1 MATTQQFKEQYFQSY
16 IKNVTNTPS
25 NEVSS
30 VAQIPSDVPL
40 ETLVAITT
48 FKPQVIQGTQLQKY
62 GQNAQIIQT
71 AVAARLQQS
80 GIFTTNLRNFT
91 PSISGR
97 AIQVRGGNS
106 PSLGRRINGAL
117 LSLNPRD
124 RILRG
129 LDPKTRQQLERIQ
142 DLRILNDLQL
152 RLLQQTQR
160 LEQQINKYTAIFNA
174 IVNGPDALVSAGLT
188 IIIDK
193 LNQLEAVYN
202 AAKNLYLVAKRL
214 YENTK
219 RAIIKALFKD
229 IPKFVERVKKGISV
243 LDRILK
249 LPEIP
254 RILRFPKLPK
264 LPKLNWSKADFYS
277 KYKLALK
284 NLKDKNSQFF
294 DKAYDTALQQSGYEI
309 FDPNKDKIQRAF
321 STARNKLREAKA
333 QFQAKQA
340 IRTAAVE
347 TARNQLIDNV
357 RQVNANVE
365 RERERILKQY
375 ENAKSAGQ
383 RLRDQVGSRKM
394 YLTSVEAAQLLNSS
408 RVNVSVKNIYGELP
422 TGQIT
427 PDGRTV
433 YKDKENKVYV
443 LQTARERVTELTNK
457 TVTAASS
464 TIREVTSAVDAV
476 RQVTNT
482 ATLLSAGLNS
492 DVLKLELQ
500 RNAIEEVNNVTQIA
514 RQTSSSIAAGS
525 KIPVTSGTLQQET
538 RIDENTKTITTVS
551 RRLRATDALQEAE
564 LLNRQKAQQYG
575 YTGILSYDASQP
587 VQKVQNGQTIY
598 EAKFVV
604 TYVSQSLEG
613 RGAQIGLGQGISSTV
628 IGQRPIESVP
638 LSQIRT
644 VPLTG
649 NVVNQI
655 VSTPIPATTTVDIPV
670 KGQIP
675 RNINDTLVND
685 CEVTAWS
692 LDRSFAVEIASSV
705 ARNNGCSLEGRELEL
720 IVLTNSTYPNGVY
733 QATVKGSRLTNVV
746 TNTPFIRT
754 SATATLPTAS
764 RSPRTTVP
772 PPQIVPGGDI
782 VAIPKLS
789 VFEITALQNR
799 LASPFVS
806 DEEKVR
812 IREILGIKNQIT
824 SDLQLPPDAELEF
837 SQEATRPNL
846 SVSVA
851 GNRAKLTYN
860 AGRVANV
867 EYSIDNGRTWTPVNP
882 PARSG
887 DIILDNLENG
897 VYAARVRG
905 IRADGTQ
912 TAPSQ
917 PKAIVVRAS
926 EPRIFRTEAESA
938 TGVRILFDDPVSP
951 ADISKYQFT
960 TRSDNS
966 LWIDALS
973 ATNEKR
979 VVRSPIIA
987 YGLEENKTYT
997 VRIRAVYLDGTF
1009 GPPSNT
1015 ATFTTFK
1022 LFTQGGGVIS

>member
-106 PSLGRRINGAL
+106 PSLGRRINGEL

-564 LLNRQKAQQYG
+564 LLNRQRAQQYG

-598 EAKFVV
+598 EAKFIV
-604 TYVSQSLEG
+604 TYAS
-613 RGAQIGLGQGISSTV
+613 
-628 IGQRPIESVP
+628 ESVRQVVETP
-638 LSQIRT
+638 Q
-644 VPLTG
+644 PLT
-649 NVVNQI
+649 
-655 VSTPIPATTTVDIPV
+655 STPFV
-670 KGQIP
+670 
-675 RNINDTLVND
+675 
-685 CEVTAWS
+685 
-692 LDRSFAVEIASSV
+692 
-705 ARNNGCSLEGRELEL
+705 
-720 IVLTNSTYPNGVY
+720 
-733 QATVKGSRLTNVV
+733 QA
-746 TNTPFIRT
+746 
-754 SATATLPTAS
+754 SATARQITGSSQLPPTS
-764 RSPRTTVP
+764 SLRP
-772 PPQIVPGGDI
+772 IPGMDI

-806 DEEKVR
+806 DEEKAR

-846 SVSVA
+846 SISVA

-905 IRADGTQ
+905 IRADGTR

-960 TRSDNS
+960 TRGDNS

-1022 LFTQGGGVIS
+1022 LYTQGGGVIS

>member
-106 PSLGRRINGAL
+106 PSLGRRINGEL

-500 RNAIEEVNNVTQIA
+500 RNAIEEVNNVTQIV

-538 RIDENTKTITTVS
+538 QIDENTKTITTVS

-564 LLNRQKAQQYG
+564 LLNRQRAQQYG

-598 EAKFVV
+598 EAKFIV
-604 TYVSQSLEG
+604 TYAS
-613 RGAQIGLGQGISSTV
+613 
-628 IGQRPIESVP
+628 ESVR
-638 LSQIRT
+638 Q
-644 VPLTG
+644 
-649 NVVNQI
+649 VVETPQPFT
-655 VSTPIPATTTVDIPV
+655 STPFV
-670 KGQIP
+670 
-675 RNINDTLVND
+675 
-685 CEVTAWS
+685 
-692 LDRSFAVEIASSV
+692 
-705 ARNNGCSLEGRELEL
+705 
-720 IVLTNSTYPNGVY
+720 
-733 QATVKGSRLTNVV
+733 QA
-746 TNTPFIRT
+746 
-754 SATATLPTAS
+754 SATARQITGSSQLPPTS
-764 RSPRTTVP
+764 SLRP
-772 PPQIVPGGDI
+772 IPGMDI

-806 DEEKVR
+806 DEEKAR
-812 IREILGIKNQIT
+812 IREILGIRNEIT

-887 DIILDNLENG
+887 DILIDNLENG

-917 PKAIVVRAS
+917 PKAIVVRIS
-926 EPRIFRTEAESA
+926 EPRILRIQPESA
-938 TGVRILFDDPVSP
+938 TAVIIIFDDPVSP

-973 ATNEKR
+973 PTNEKR
-979 VVRSPIIA
+979 VVRSPILA
-987 YGLEENKTYT
+987 YALEENKTYT

-1009 GPPSNT
+1009 GTPSNS

-1022 LFTQGGGVIS
+1022 LYTQGGGVIS